1 MPSPFDSFTIA
12 GVEMRNRFMRS
23 ATWDASAT
31 DDGLVTDNSV
41 RIFERLAKGGLG
53 LIMTGY
59 AYVSDVGKAAIGQYG
74 IAEDRHIA
82 GLRRLVEV
90 AHANGARIAAQI
102 AHAGNNRRILGRTDR
117 VALCPSALDDP
128 RWPQRS
134 MTGEEIEQTIAD
146 FAAAAVR
153 ARKAGFDVVQLHFAH
168 GYLGSQFLSPL
179 SNRRTDGWGGTAKN
193 RRRFHTETIR
203 AVRKAAGEDFP
214 VFAKYGLVE
223 PEGGLTLAE
232 GLEAL
237 KAMVAEGLSAVEIS
251 MGQGG
256 SSSRPA
262 QPDDPE
268 SLYFRP
274 EAAAA
279 KKAGG
284 IPTMVVGGF
293 SRIETAENVIAS
305 GDADMISLARPLI
318 REPELV
324 ARWRSGDRAPVKCI
338 RCNKCLAAIF
348 AARDFQCQQEKLLRE
363 QAAADTLE
371 ETGATP

>member
-1 MPSPFDSFTIA
+1 MPSPFDPITIA

-31 DDGLVTDNSV
+31 DDGLVTDSSV
-41 RIFERLAKGGLG
+41 RIFESLAKGGLG

-59 AYVSDVGKAAIGQYG
+59 AYISDVGKAAIGQYG

-117 VALCPSALDDP
+117 VALCPSAVDDP
-128 RWPQRS
+128 HWPQRS

-153 ARKAGFDVVQLHFAH
+153 ARKAGFDAVQLHFAH

-179 SNRRTDGWGGTAKN
+179 SNRRVDAWGGTPEK
-193 RRRFHTETIR
+193 RRRFHVETIR
-203 AVRKAAGEDFP
+203 AVRKAVGDAFP
-214 VFAKYGLVE
+214 VWAKFGLVE
-223 PEGGLTLAE
+223 GEGGVTLAE

-262 QPDDPE
+262 QPDDAE
-268 SLYFRP
+268 SLYFRA

-284 IPTMVVGGF
+284 IPTMMVGGLG
-293 SRIETAENVIAS
+293 RIETAEAIIAS
-305 GDADMISLARPLI
+305 GDADMVSLARPLI
-318 REPELV
+318 REPGLI
-324 ARWRSGDRAPVKCI
+324 ARWQSGDRAPVRCI
-338 RCNKCLAAIF
+338 RCNKCLAATF
-348 AARDFQCQQEKLLRE
+348 AERDFQCQQEKLLRE
-363 QAAADTLE
+363 QAAAVIE
-371 ETGATP
+371 ETGASP